1 MSTHTIHS
9 WATMMA
15 RRLRMCAIMLYFCMY
30 IHRKRMRPRRR
41 MRRAHTSAHDKNN
54 MIAVGTNKYND
65 VAHATTCANVHTQ
78 RLRRLQ
84 DTHATTYTVTNT
96 NTHIQHHD
104 SAKNKKPTATLSNA
118 NENDNT
124 NTATNTY
131 TYTNYNTN
139 TQTTTKT
146 LIRLVHMLRIRR
158 LLRLRIARVRM
169 RSTHIKTHP
178 NTHHTTELIDK

>member
-15 RRLRMCAIMLYFCMY
+15 RRLRMCEIMLYLCIC
-30 IHRKRMRPRRR
+30 IHRTRMRQRRR
-41 MRRAHTSAHDKNN
+41 MRRAHTSAHYKNN
-54 MIAVGTNKYND
+54 LIAVGTNKYND

-118 NENDNT
+118 NENDNDVG
-124 NTATNTY
+124 NICADIETAA
-131 TYTNYNTN
+131 
-139 TQTTTKT
+139 KPH
-146 LIRLVHMLRIRR
+146 IPMLVLGAI
-158 LLRLRIARVRM
+158 LNIVPSLV
-169 RSTHIKTHP
+169 
-178 NTHHTTELIDK
+178 